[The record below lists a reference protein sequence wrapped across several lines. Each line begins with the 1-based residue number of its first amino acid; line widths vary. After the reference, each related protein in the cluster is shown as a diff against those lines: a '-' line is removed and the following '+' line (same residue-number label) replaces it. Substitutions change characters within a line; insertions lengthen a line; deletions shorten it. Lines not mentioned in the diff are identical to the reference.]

1 MCASAGV
8 PGLEQPKPYVDA
20 KVEAEPYDAQ
30 PEAEPYVHE
39 EIPAEPYVDEKADAA
54 PYVHVQVDAEP
65 YFHEEI
71 PGEPYWGSRHPH
83 CLRCCSCGLRYSAP
97 GAYTVN
103 LWS

>member
-39 EIPAEPYVDEKADAA
+39 EIPPEPYFHAQDDAEPYVEEK
-54 PYVHVQVDAEP
+54 
-65 YFHEEI
+65 I
-71 PGEPYWGSRHPH
+71 PRQPF
-83 CLRCCSCGLRYSAP
+83 
-97 GAYTVN
+97 
-103 LWS
+103 